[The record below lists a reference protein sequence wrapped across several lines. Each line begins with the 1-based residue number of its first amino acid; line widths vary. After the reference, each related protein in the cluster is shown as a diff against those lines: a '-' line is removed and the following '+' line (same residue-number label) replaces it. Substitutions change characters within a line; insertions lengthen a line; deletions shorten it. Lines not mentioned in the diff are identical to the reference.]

1 VVATAG
7 KVITVAA
14 SAIPAART
22 VLRSGPG
29 LAGEG
34 GGLWSRLGGVL
45 SRLPQLP
52 MVIALL
58 SAEAWGRRRADAR
71 LVLPHFGHAKLTRP
85 TGSPAEHAAGLR
97 PE

>member
-45 SRLPQLP
+45 ST
-52 MVIALL
+52 
-58 SAEAWGRRRADAR
+58 
-71 LVLPHFGHAKLTRP
+71 LPHCQWLSLSSRRKHGGVVGLTQDSYCLISAMRN
-85 TGSPAEHAAGLR
+85 
-97 PE
+97 